1 MVGLSD
7 GEDQKGDF
15 GMRRDEVIRRL
26 RELRGMKAAVEQM
39 ERALEMLTEDE
50 REIIDKIYVN
60 PMRYANEKLCEM
72 LLVEVPTIYRRRNK
86 ALKKLDFF
94 LEQMQ

>member
-1 MVGLSD
+1 MGLSD

>member
-1 MVGLSD
+1 MGLSD

-39 ERALEMLTEDE
+39 ERALEMLEEEE
-50 REIIDKIYVN
+50 REIIGRFYVN
-60 PMRYANEKLCEM
+60 PEKYAADNLCEM
-72 LLVEVPTIYRRRNK
+72 LMIEHSSVYRRRDK
-86 ALKKLDFF
+86 GLKKLGN
-94 LEQMQ
+94 LLS